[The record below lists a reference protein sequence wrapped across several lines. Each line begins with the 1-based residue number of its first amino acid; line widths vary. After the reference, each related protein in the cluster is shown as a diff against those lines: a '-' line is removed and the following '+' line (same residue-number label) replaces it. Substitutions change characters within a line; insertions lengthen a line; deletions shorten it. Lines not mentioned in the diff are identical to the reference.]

1 MFLILNYRAT
11 IAQDRPARRTLCHAF
26 IGQFE
31 ISKIPLFAD
40 DLIKIALPRS
50 PFSSETGVLEK
61 SCGDRTSPRQNPGF
75 LSPRSP
81 FSSETGVLE
90 KSCGDRPSSRQNPG
104 FLRQRSPFPP
114 ETGVLEKSCGDRPSS
129 RQNPGF
135 LRQRSPFFPTE
146 PRFLKAAIAQC

>member
-61 SCGDRTSPRQNPGF
+61 SCGDRLLIQR
-75 LSPRSP
+75 
-81 FSSETGVLE
+81 TGGSYIFTHRYLQE
-90 KSCGDRPSSRQNPG
+90 H
-104 FLRQRSPFPP
+104 FATLRNRGS
-114 ETGVLEKSCGDRPSS
+114 
-129 RQNPGF
+129 
-135 LRQRSPFFPTE
+135 
-146 PRFLKAAIAQC
+146 